1 MPSRGSGG
9 LRAFFGVSLAAVLTM
24 TVLLLEVPS
33 RIADLGSG
41 NLERLTA
48 PTTTEE
54 YGTRI
59 ELAGRGERPPL
70 AVRATEPVPLRVRG
84 PRHRPGPG
92 HRHVG
97 VVIEIENL
105 GSKPWR
111 YGGEVQAADGRERT
125 YSPSWDVRRTDRGRT
140 LLQGQVLRPR
150 QPLRRLLVL
159 EVPRRVRLT
168 SVKFTVGSGLTRSA
182 EWVPPEKDT
191 DRD

>member
-1 MPSRGSGG
+1 MPSRASGG
-9 LRAFFGVSLAAVLTM
+9 IKAFFGVSLAAVLTM

-54 YGTRI
+54 FGTPI

-70 AVRATEPVPLRVRG
+70 AVRATSPVPVRVRG
-84 PRHRPGPG
+84 PRHRPAAT

-97 VVIEIENL
+97 VVIEVENL
-105 GSKPWR
+105 GTKPWR
-111 YGGEVQAADGRERT
+111 YAGEVQAADGRERL
-125 YSPSWDVRRTDRGRT
+125 YSPIREIRRTDRGRT
-140 LLQGQVLRPR
+140 LQQGQVLRPGR
-150 QPLRRLLVL
+150 ALRRLLVL
-159 EVPRRVRLT
+159 EVPRRVRLS

-182 EWVPPEKDT
+182 EWVQTRE
-191 DRD
+191 